1 MQKKIIAL
9 AVAGLVSGAAFAQS
23 NVTIYGIADM
33 SYVNYSDA
41 NADGVSSTHQINSG
55 QWKTS
60 RFGLKGSEDLG
71 NDLSAI
77 FQMEFAMNMDV
88 NNGPIT
94 QRPSW
99 VGLRSKSL
107 GELSAGNFT
116 TLEDQ
121 LLVATSTMLEYGTVA
136 SPKYVYIETVGGSEA
151 RNMISNAVHYYSPVW
166 DGFQIKAGISTH
178 ASNSDDVSAT
188 GLTNNATTNNGNN
201 RVVAAALHY
210 NKGPLVAGA
219 TYEYNKYE
227 DYSGR
232 PSTIKLDSGNTWNLA
247 AAYDFGVA
255 RVSGA
260 YGRINYAEN
269 GTFATGQRMDNR
281 TQWQLGVSAP
291 ITPKDLISLN
301 YAHANIS
308 YNDRKPTW
316 NDDSIGFWGI
326 GYQHSL
332 SKRTTLYAA
341 YGDINQDDDA
351 NTKARLDSTTPTTT
365 SGGFQSAFAFGI
377 RHNF

>member
-9 AVAGLVSGAAFAQS
+9 AVAGLISGAAFAQS

-41 NADGVSSTHQINSG
+41 NANGVESTHQINSG

-77 FQMEFAMNMDV
+77 FQMEFSVPMDV
-88 NNGPIT
+88 NGSNVA

-107 GELSAGNFT
+107 GEIRAGNFNT
-116 TLEDQ
+116 FEDD
-121 LLVATSTMLEYGTVA
+121 LLSATSVMFEYNTVA
-136 SPKYVYIETVGGSEA
+136 SPKYVYIETAGAES
-151 RNMISNAVHYYSPVW
+151 RNTISNAVHYYSPVW
-166 DGFQIKAGISTH
+166 DGFQVKAGLSTH

-188 GLTNNATTNNGNN
+188 GLNSATGNN
-201 RVVAAALHY
+201 RVFAAALLY
-210 NKGPLVAGA
+210 NKGPLIAGA

-232 PSTIKLDSGNTWNLA
+232 PSTTKLDSGNTWNLA
-247 AAYDFGVA
+247 AAYDFGLA

-269 GTFATGQRMDNR
+269 GSFATGQKVDNR

-291 ITPKDLISLN
+291 ITPKDLVSIN
-301 YAHANIS
+301 YAHARVS
-308 YNDRKPTW
+308 YNDRAPAL

-341 YGDINQDDDA
+341 YGDISQDDD
-351 NTKARLDSTTPTTT
+351 NFTKARLDSTSPTT
-365 SGGFQSAFAFGI
+365 SNAGFQSAFALGI

>member
-1 MQKKIIAL
+1 MQKRIIAL
-9 AVAGLVSGAAFAQS
+9 AAAGLVSGAAFAQS

-136 SPKYVYIETVGGSEA
+136 SPKYVYIETAGSEA

-188 GLTNNATTNNGNN
+188 GLTNNTTTNTGNN

-255 RVSGA
+255 RVSVLM
-260 YGRINYAEN
+260 AELI
-269 GTFATGQRMDNR
+269 TQRM
-281 TQWQLGVSAP
+281 AP
-291 ITPKDLISLN
+291 SQPVKEWITARSGNLAFPPRLRQKTSSRSTTHTLIS
-301 YAHANIS
+301 A
-308 YNDRKPTW
+308 
-316 NDDSIGFWGI
+316 
-326 GYQHSL
+326 
-332 SKRTTLYAA
+332 
-341 YGDINQDDDA
+341 
-351 NTKARLDSTTPTTT
+351 TTT
-365 SGGFQSAFAFGI
+365 GNPLGTMIRSASGGSATSTL
-377 RHNF
+377 

>member
-88 NNGPIT
+88 NNGPTT

-136 SPKYVYIETVGGSEA
+136 SPKYVVRSE
-151 RNMISNAVHYYSPVW
+151 
-166 DGFQIKAGISTH
+166 Q
-178 ASNSDDVSAT
+178 
-188 GLTNNATTNNGNN
+188 
-201 RVVAAALHY
+201 
-210 NKGPLVAGA
+210 
-219 TYEYNKYE
+219 
-227 DYSGR
+227 
-232 PSTIKLDSGNTWNLA
+232 
-247 AAYDFGVA
+247 
-255 RVSGA
+255 
-260 YGRINYAEN
+260 RI
-269 GTFATGQRMDNR
+269 TD
-281 TQWQLGVSAP
+281 
-291 ITPKDLISLN
+291 
-301 YAHANIS
+301 
-308 YNDRKPTW
+308 
-316 NDDSIGFWGI
+316 
-326 GYQHSL
+326 
-332 SKRTTLYAA
+332 
-341 YGDINQDDDA
+341 
-351 NTKARLDSTTPTTT
+351 
-365 SGGFQSAFAFGI
+365 
-377 RHNF
+377 

>member
-9 AVAGLVSGAAFAQS
+9 AIAGLVSGAAFAQS

-41 NADGVSSTHQINSG
+41 NADGVDSTHQINSG

-77 FQMEFAMNMDV
+77 FQMEFAMMMDV

-107 GELSAGNFT
+107 GEIRAGNFNT
-116 TLEDQ
+116 FEDD
-121 LLVATSTMLEYGTVA
+121 LLVATSTMFEYNTVA
-136 SPKYVYIETVGGSEA
+136 SPKYVYIETAGGSEA
-151 RNMISNAVHYYSPVW
+151 RNTISNAVHYYSPIW
-166 DGFQIKAGISTH
+166 DGFQVKAGISTH

-188 GLTNNATTNNGNN
+188 GLTNNATTNTGNN
-201 RVVAAALHY
+201 RVFAAALHY
-210 NKGPLVAGA
+210 NKGPLIAGA

-232 PSTIKLDSGNTWNLA
+232 PATTDLDSGNTWNLA
-247 AAYDFGVA
+247 ASYDFGVA
-255 RVSGA
+255 RISGA
-260 YGRINYAEN
+260 YGTINYAKN
-269 GTFATGQRMDNR
+269 GTAATGQRMDDR
-281 TQWQLGVSAP
+281 KQWQIGVSAP
-291 ITPKDLISLN
+291 ITPKDLVSIN

-308 YNDRKPTW
+308 YNDRRPTW
-316 NDDSIGFWGI
+316 DDDSIGFWGI

-341 YGDINQDDDA
+341 YG
-351 NTKARLDSTTPTTT
+351 
-365 SGGFQSAFAFGI
+365 
-377 RHNF
+377 